1 MLSVSVSLFHVVY
14 IHLSGYTGVNG
25 QQFQIPT
32 PQEVVHN
39 AMFIPSGQPL
49 TSSTS
54 TIAQSY
60 YGFSQLIFPFMN
72 FTCRGNIRRL
82 IFLARLER
90 SEYSTLSTRAPIDVI
105 WPRFYLWRH
114 GMLSGNRHRYHHTVR
129 SIEPISHN
137 HLVCIDVLDTLS
149 RDYQVGLIEM
159 RLTTSGITFEDGDIL
174 GLQQQTTS
182 VITPTQSS
190 VHVSVLRQRRGYGLT
205 FNCSRGTYECNEPVP
220 DQVNREYQQMPYIAV
235 ETGMA

>member
-39 AMFIPSGQPL
+39 AMFIPHGQPL
-49 TSSTS
+49 MSSTS

-72 FTCRGNIRRL
+72 FTCRGNITRL
-82 IFLARLER
+82 MFLARLER
-90 SEYSTLSTRAPIDVI
+90 SEYSTLSTQAPIEVI
-105 WPRFYLWRH
+105 WPRFYLWWH
-114 GMLSGNRHRYHHTVR
+114 SILSGNQHRYYDMR
-129 SIEPISHN
+129 SIGPVSPD
-137 HLVCIDVLDTLS
+137 HLVCIDVLDTPS
-149 RDYQVGLIEM
+149 GDYQVGLIEM
-159 RLTTSGITFEDGDIL
+159 RLATSGITFEEGDVL
-174 GLQQQTTS
+174 GLQQNGS
-182 VITPTQSS
+182 VITPTQST
-190 VHVSVLRQRRGYGLT
+190 VSVLRQRRGYGLT
-205 FNCSRGTYECNEPVP
+205 FNCSRGAYHECNEPVP
-220 DQVNREYQQMPYIAV
+220 DQVNRECYQQMPYIAV